1 MYEDEKLICEDCGV
15 EFVFTEGEQQFFAEK
30 GLLNKPQRCQ
40 ACRKA
45 HKGNHRRKMFD
56 AVCTKCGKETKVPF
70 RPTEGRE
77 VYCKECF
84 DSVKQA

>member
-30 GLLNKPQRCQ
+30 GLLNKPKRCQ

-45 HKGNHRRKMFD
+45 HKGNHRRKCLMQFAQNVVRKQKFRSD
-56 AVCTKCGKETKVPF
+56 LLKVEKF
-70 RPTEGRE
+70 TVRN
-77 VYCKECF
+77 VLIL
-84 DSVKQA
+84 